1 MKNLLNSFFISPVA
15 VLFIVLLSYTIS
27 FIFFS
32 DNLIS
37 FTELWGPID
46 ILTYICYFV
55 LFYTLFLYKTA
66 FQTKYEKNIW
76 LIFCFFALAAF
87 LREAGIQHWLTTTDT
102 TAFKLRFFTDP
113 NNPILEKIIAF
124 FCLAVITGLFIYAMT
139 LFLIPA
145 FKGFFLKKPG
155 SWTIITLLSTGAL
168 SKIVDRL
175 PGNLKKIDII
185 LDRNGILFAIS
196 QICEETLEM
205 TLPILGVIALSQF
218 HLDKKL
224 FFPHTPII
232 NKTPS

>member
-1 MKNLLNSFFISPVA
+1 MKKLLNYFFISPTA

-55 LFYTLFLYKTA
+55 LFYTLFLYRTD

-124 FCLAVITGLFIYAMT
+124 FQ
-139 LFLIPA
+139 
-145 FKGFFLKKPG
+145 GFFK
-155 SWTIITLLSTGAL
+155 
-168 SKIVDRL
+168 
-175 PGNLKKIDII
+175 
-185 LDRNGILFAIS
+185 
-196 QICEETLEM
+196 
-205 TLPILGVIALSQF
+205 
-218 HLDKKL
+218 
-224 FFPHTPII
+224 
-232 NKTPS
+232 